1 MSVGQHKEQVSDTA
15 PILPVLARAYRG
27 SMASDF
33 TLRLTRLEVMTPEQL
48 AALEALIRLC
58 RKDGIEGE
66 IAYRPP
72 ATAGQSHWWETTLVY
87 MDDTMLETAPEARVR
102 EVADILARRASEW
115 ARSRL
120 EQGQTTR
127 PQSVLVLDPS
137 GLPVHKVQV
146 GADEATE
153 ELPGTGR

>member
-1 MSVGQHKEQVSDTA
+1 MA
-15 PILPVLARAYRG
+15 P
-27 SMASDF
+27 DF

-48 AALEALIRLC
+48 MALEALIRLC

-72 ATAGQSHWWETTLVY
+72 ATAAQTHWWETTLVY
-87 MDDTMLETAPEARVR
+87 MDNAMMDTAPEARVR

-120 EQGQTTR
+120 EQGTTTR
-127 PQSVLVLDPS
+127 PQSILVLDPT
-137 GLPVHKVQV
+137 GLPVHKIQV
-146 GADEATE
+146 GADEAPE
-153 ELPGTGR
+153 DLPGNGP